1 MSVVVKLGGST
12 VADEA
17 WLCELGR
24 AIAGS
29 ERPVVVVHGGGPEV
43 SELSAAL
50 GVATKFVEGRRVTPP
65 AALDVAAMV
74 LTGRVNKRIVRALRS
89 AGVDAFGVS
98 GEDGGLVSARVA
110 AGGAL
115 GRVGEV
121 AGVRGELLE
130 WLLARGLVPVISPIS
145 ASSGGEALNVNA
157 DEVAAAV
164 AVAIGADELLFLT
177 GVEGV
182 LTEAGRA
189 AQLTLEESV
198 QLMES
203 GVVRDGMRV
212 KVEASLRALE
222 QGVASVR
229 IGGPAM
235 LSEAAAGT
243 RVGALGVAA

>member
-1 MSVVVKLGGST
+1 MSVVVKLGGSAVT
-12 VADEA
+12 DEA
-17 WLCELGR
+17 WLRVLGR
-24 AIAGS
+24 AIAES
-29 ERPVVVVHGGGPEV
+29 PRPVVVVHGGGPEV

-50 GVATKFVEGRRVTPP
+50 GVAAEFVGGRRVTPP
-65 AALDVAAMV
+65 EALDVAAMI

-89 AGVDAFGVS
+89 AGVDAFGLS
-98 GEDGGLVSARVA
+98 GEDGALVTARVA

-121 AGVRGELLE
+121 AGVRGELLG
-130 WLLARGLVPVISPIS
+130 WLLARGMVPVISPIS

-164 AVAIGADELLFLT
+164 AVATRADELLFLT

-182 LTEAGRA
+182 MTETGRA

-198 QLMES
+198 RLMES

-235 LSEAAAGT
+235 LSDPDAGT
-243 RVGALGVAA
+243 RVGALEVAA